1 MQQTVSQAIH
11 LATASEMMRTN
22 YNVRD
27 ASMWSRV
34 EAKANFLACTG
45 ATLSE
50 VNAGDARQPTPA
62 ASEPSIAATPEVI
75 AAPAAAVATPVGTL
89 SKKERVQRRRGLAK
103 RFSLREIGRAHV

>member
-27 ASMWSRV
+27 ASLWSRV
-34 EAKANFLACTG
+34 EAKANFLARTG
-45 ATLSE
+45 ASLSE

-62 ASEPSIAATPEVI
+62 VSEPSVAATPEVI
-75 AAPAAAVATPVGTL
+75 AAPAVAAVATPVGTL
-89 SKKERVQRRRGLAK
+89 TK
-103 RFSLREIGRAHV
+103 REKIGRAHV